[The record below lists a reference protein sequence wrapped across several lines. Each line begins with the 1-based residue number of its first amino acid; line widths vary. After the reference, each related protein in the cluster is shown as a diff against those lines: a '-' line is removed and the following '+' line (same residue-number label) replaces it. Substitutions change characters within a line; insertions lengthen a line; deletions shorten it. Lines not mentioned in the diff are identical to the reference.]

1 MKGIFMRRVLMTALA
16 VASMAVA
23 TPAFATATLHDQNG
37 PDLNTK
43 IYASHDDPSV
53 APNVGSS
60 TNNWTVY
67 GNTSTGA
74 GHNVSF
80 QGFSSYDPTANSGA
94 GSGTGTS
101 ISITDGG
108 GFAQVFDTDYVAPTG
123 QNPNPTQD
131 NVMAIIMDP
140 TPAFTAY
147 EFSIQLA
154 LQGNDT
160 ANMWVYYMLTGGST
174 WIQASN
180 TPLLTGGNDN
190 QFILNGLDPGQ
201 SFDKILITS
210 AAPIFQ
216 VKQNSIDIVGGVP
229 EPASW
234 ALMLL
239 GFGGIG
245 MTMRFRRRQDGRLA
259 QIA

>member
-1 MKGIFMRRVLMTALA
+1 MRRVFMTALA
-16 VASMAVA
+16 VAAMASA
-23 TPAFATATLHDQNG
+23 APALATATLHDQNG

-43 IYASHDDPSV
+43 IYASHDSPVV
-53 APNVGSS
+53 APNVG
-60 TNNWTVY
+60 TTVY

-74 GHNVSF
+74 GHDVSF
-80 QGFSSYDPTANSGA
+80 SGFSSFNVNTNT
-94 GSGTGTS
+94 GTGTS

-108 GFAQVFDTDYVAPTG
+108 GFAQVFDTDYTAPTG
-123 QNPNPTQD
+123 QNPNPSTND
-131 NVMAIIMDP
+131 VYDIIMDP

-160 ANMWVYYMLTGGST
+160 ANIFVYYMLTGGSS
-174 WIQASN
+174 WIQSL
-180 TPLLTGGNDN
+180 PLSGLVTGGSDN
-190 QFILNGLDPGQ
+190 QFILDGLDAGQ
-201 SFDKILITS
+201 SFDKVLIAS
-210 AAPIFQ
+210 AAPIYQ
-216 VKQNSIDIVGGVP
+216 VKQNSIDVVGFTPSVP
-229 EPASW
+229 EPATW

-245 MTMRFRRRQDGRLA
+245 VTMRFRRRKDVHLA

>member
-1 MKGIFMRRVLMTALA
+1 MTALA
-16 VASMAVA
+16 VASMAIA
-23 TPAFATATLHDQNG
+23 TPAFATATLNDQNG

-43 IYASHDDPSV
+43 IYASHDDASV
-53 APNVGSS
+53 APTVGTS

-67 GNTSTGA
+67 GNTSTSA
-74 GHNVSF
+74 GHDTSF
-80 QGFSSYDPTANSGA
+80 QGFSSYNTMTQT
-94 GSGTGTS
+94 GTGTS

-108 GFAQVFDTDYVAPTG
+108 GFAQVFDTNYVSPTG
-123 QNPNPTQD
+123 QNPNPPEND
-131 NVMAIIMDP
+131 VAAIIMDP

-160 ANMWVYYMLTGGST
+160 SNLYVYYMLTGGSS
-174 WIQASN
+174 WIQSL
-180 TPLLTGGNDN
+180 PLSGLVTGGSDN

-201 SFDKILITS
+201 SFDKILIM
-210 AAPIFQ
+210 ADAPIFQ
-216 VKQNSIDIVGGVP
+216 VKQNSIDVVGFTPPVP
-229 EPASW
+229 EPGTW

-239 GFGGIG
+239 GFAGVG
-245 MTMRFRRRQDGRLA
+245 MTMRFRRRKDAHLA